1 MRITQVDRLLLA
13 LQGSP
18 EHWSAY
24 EYPLAYSQTGLCA
37 RLGMKQSQ
45 LSRESR
51 KLIHSGHAE
60 VERRRIQGQARR
72 KNGYCLSEAGLAR
85 LDSLIDTVLAQK
97 VLLMGAAGLPEQHH
111 LKEVLRRW
119 GIAVDHEALALV
131 DTLRAAPQHEG
142 LPFLEQET
150 WLRRSSTSLAPDM
163 ASELID
169 ALQQLAKL
177 KRDLGEVEA
186 ASENLLKAAELHRKR
201 GFASGELTC
210 LVAASTIG
218 GDYEHDRVLELARD
232 IEVDQIESGWWKT
245 LADLLPDNLRVEWLE
260 KIIQSNPDAAMAENV
275 ARELRRIGHEGEGEW
290 I

>member
-24 EYPLAYSQTGLCA
+24 EYPLAYSQIGLCA

-51 KLIHSGHAE
+51 KLTHSGHAE
-60 VERRRIQGQARR
+60 VERRRIQGEARR
-72 KNGYCLSEAGLAR
+72 KNGYRLTEVGLAH
-85 LDSLIDTVLAQK
+85 LDSLLETILAQK
-97 VLLMGAAGLPEQHH
+97 VWLMGEAGLPEQHP

-119 GIAVDHEALALV
+119 GAVDHEALALFE
-131 DTLRAAPQHEG
+131 TLRSAPQHEG

-150 WLRRSSTSLAPDM
+150 LLRRSTTSLAPDM

-169 ALQQLAKL
+169 ALQQLAKM
-177 KRDLGEVEA
+177 KRDLGEVVA
-186 ASENLLKAAELHRKR
+186 ASENLLKAAQLHRKR

-210 LVAASTIG
+210 LLAASTIS

-232 IEVDQIESGWWKT
+232 IEVEQLESGWWKT
-245 LADLLPDNLRVEWLE
+245 LADLLPTNLKGEWLM
-260 KIIQSNPDAAMAENV
+260 KIWQSKPGEEMAKHV
-275 ARELRRIGHEGEGEW
+275 AVELRKIGIKTEEY
-290 I
+290 